1 MLVLVVVGGGG
12 GGRGEAAAVVFQDVI
27 FAFGK
32 AHMRSIP
39 SFRCFPNVV
48 LKTVSMFA

>member
-1 MLVLVVVGGGG
+1 MLVLVVVGGG

-27 FAFGK
+27 FSFGK